1 MLPTQHFT
9 EPPPRYTEA
18 SLIKILEEYG
28 IGRPSTYAPIISTIQ
43 DRQYVEKQ
51 DKKFQPTN
59 LGFAVNDFLMTNFAN
74 VMDYQFTAG
83 MENDLDLIANGEKE
97 WVPVLKEFYTPF
109 EEQLGRVAETAERVK
124 IEVEESDEVCPE
136 HGVPMVIRIGRFGK
150 FLACSKFPE
159 CKITKSF
166 QQKANIK
173 CPKCIEGDVIIKRT
187 KSKKSFYGCSRYPN
201 CDFASWT
208 KPKTSG

>member
-1 MLPTQHFT
+1 MSDAVYEQRTIDVAAGEYLFRANGNKIVFEGWQKVFGRETDDGKDVVLPDLTVEQVLRLIKLLPTQHFT

-83 MENDLDLIANGEKE
+83 MENDLDLIANGEK
-97 WVPVLKEFYTPF
+97 
-109 EEQLGRVAETAERVK
+109 
-124 IEVEESDEVCPE
+124 
-136 HGVPMVIRIGRFGK
+136 
-150 FLACSKFPE
+150 
-159 CKITKSF
+159 
-166 QQKANIK
+166 
-173 CPKCIEGDVIIKRT
+173 
-187 KSKKSFYGCSRYPN
+187 
-201 CDFASWT
+201 
-208 KPKTSG
+208 